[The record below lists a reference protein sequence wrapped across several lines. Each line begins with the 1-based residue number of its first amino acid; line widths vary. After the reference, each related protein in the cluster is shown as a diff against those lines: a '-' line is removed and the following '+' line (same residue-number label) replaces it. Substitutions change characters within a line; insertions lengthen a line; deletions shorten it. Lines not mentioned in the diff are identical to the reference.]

1 MWGKGGWFAIGYQ
14 WGYYLLFVALMEEL
28 ACGTGQ
34 LSYPLSSR
42 VRLWEA
48 KIRIMDTAAVFM
60 SMGLIMVRQVLM
72 GGGVLSCLWVFHILY
87 FVCGVKTFQT
97 GDYKIFI
104 FRGCI

>member
-1 MWGKGGWFAIGYQ
+1 MNIYQFVQELGKRSRK
-14 WGYYLLFVALMEEL
+14 LLEL

-72 GGGVLSCLWVFHILY
+72 GGGCAELLV
-87 FVCGVKTFQT
+87 GVSHPLLRLRRQNISD
-97 GDYKIFI
+97 G
-104 FRGCI
+104 GL

>member
-1 MWGKGGWFAIGYQ
+1 MNIYQFVQELGKRSRK
-14 WGYYLLFVALMEEL
+14 LLEL

-42 VRLWEA
+42 VQLWEA
-48 KIRIMDTAAVFM
+48 KIRIMDTVAVAVFM